1 MVAHKKRMIQG
12 KEISETQVDAWVNE
26 AEQGYDVE
34 ILRSRG
40 RVGRGAV
47 PSTVV
52 PVRFTDAEL
61 SAVVAKAKRRN
72 LNRSEAIREAVA
84 AWTLL

>member
-1 MVAHKKRMIQG
+1 MTRKRTIQG
-12 KEISETQVDAWVNE
+12 KEISEKQVDTWVEE

-47 PSTVV
+47 PSTVI

-61 SAVVAKAKRRN
+61 AAVIAKAKREN
-72 LNRSEAIREAVA
+72 MNRSEAIRAAVA
-84 AWTLL
+84 SWAVL